1 MFTPVQPEGFGI
13 VRRLE
18 MDGEKKK
25 KKNDLWL
32 KRGEMQV
39 EDWKGKKEK
48 KKRQKLLHGCLMK
61 MKTFV
66 WI

>member
-1 MFTPVQPEGFGI
+1 MRPVQLEGFGI

-18 MDGEKKK
+18 MDGEKE

-32 KRGEMQV
+32 KWGEMQV
-39 EDWKGKKEK
+39 EDWKEK
-48 KKRQKLLHGCLMK
+48 KKKKKTSKTVADCLMK